1 MTGARRLIGRPG
13 PRSCS
18 ERGFTLLE
26 LLLAITI
33 LGLVMS
39 VLASGLRFGAR
50 AWESGNA
57 RAEQLTELGVV
68 QGFLRQLI
76 GQAHP
81 LPIEG
86 NGAPAKAAFAG
97 APDGMAFT
105 ALAPARLAG
114 GDFHVFSLGL
124 EAADGGRSLVLG
136 WSPLPDGEE
145 PSDLDATARRTV
157 LLDGIEAASFAY
169 FDPGGPSRAG
179 GWRESWHDPLLL
191 PSLVRLQLVFVDRNR
206 LWPDLLVRPM
216 LDPDTT
222 PP

>member
-1 MTGARRLIGRPG
+1 MTGTRALIARPG
-13 PRSCS
+13 VRTRS
-18 ERGFTLLE
+18 EGGFTLLE

-76 GQAHP
+76 GQARP

-86 NGAPAKAAFAG
+86 AAAPAKAPFDG
-97 APDGMAFT
+97 APHGMAFT
-105 ALAPARLAG
+105 ALPPARLAG

-136 WSPLPDGEE
+136 WSSLPDGDAG
-145 PSDLDATARRTV
+145 SDVDATAHRTV
-157 LLDGIEAASFAY
+157 LLEGIETASFAY
-169 FDPGGPSRAG
+169 FDPGGPRRAA

-206 LWPDLLVRPM
+206 LWPDLLVRPI
-216 LDPDTT
+216 LDPHTK